1 MVMNGGCPLLAQSG
15 HSIESLASQPS
26 YDCILPSGE
35 RGIVMKRSAT
45 CVAAVVALS
54 ISTLATSAEPKA
66 GVDKLYILNCG
77 EGVAGLHERRDQ
89 TARLKLD
96 AT

>member
-1 MVMNGGCPLLAQSG
+1 MSVPGPNDMKTFPADLVP
-15 HSIESLASQPS
+15 SLQPS

-35 RGIVMKRSAT
+35 RGIVVKRSAT

>member
-1 MVMNGGCPLLAQSG
+1 MTQSG
-15 HSIESLASQPS
+15 HPLASQPS

-45 CVAAVVALS
+45 GVDAVVALS

-77 EGVAGLHERRDQ
+77 EGVAKSSFPAPSLVTNINMKSVHVR
-89 TARLKLD
+89 ANC
-96 AT
+96 